1 MAAAPV
7 YTFRRG
13 EIIRIGRQVL
23 AGDPVGVTLSA
34 GLKRCDGSILPPASE
49 PVLVSFA
56 VTFEPA
62 AGDTPAR
69 WFLTIDTAEADLSLG
84 QYVTDAKLVRDGNV
98 IAISEP
104 AFVRI
109 VESVS
114 G

>member
-23 AGDPVGVTLSA
+23 SGDPAGVTVTA
-34 GLKRCDGSILPPASE
+34 GLKLCEGNILPPASQ
-49 PVLVSFA
+49 PVIADFDV
-56 VTFEPA
+56 VFEPA
-62 AGDTPAR
+62 AGDAPAR
-69 WFLTIDTAEADLSLG
+69 WHLTIDTAVVELALG
-84 QYVTDAKLVRDGNV
+84 QYVTDAKLVRDGAV